1 MAAQQL
7 RSRIWS
13 LRVQNSDGRHFVPQ
27 GEVNPIFTPD
37 NVYAALKESG
47 VEQHDL
53 ATSTDVVLSRAQRV
67 FAILITIYEAKFVLS
82 FIANEQLQGNSLD
95 LALPYRKEALGFL
108 HSETAQRFYEAQWEF
123 AAPVLSRYFQHRY
136 LDPLVVMPFITSKF
150 IGRGSSG
157 IVYELEVHPQHHEIH
172 HLCKDGV
179 SLNFFNLA
187 KFPSNLLIEPFRD

>member
-1 MAAQQL
+1 MAIQQL

-27 GEVNPIFTPD
+27 GEVNQIFTPD

-47 VEQHDL
+47 AELHDL
-53 ATSTDVVLSRAQRV
+53 ATSRDVVLRRAQRV
-67 FAILITIYEAKFVLS
+67 FAILITIYEAKAILT
-82 FIANEQLQGNSLD
+82 FIANEQLQGNGLD
-95 LALPYRKEALGFL
+95 LSLPYRKAALDFL
-108 HSETAQRFYEAQWEF
+108 PLETAERFYEAQWEF
-123 AAPVLSRYFQHRY
+123 AAPVLSHHFQHRY
-136 LDPLVVMPFITSKF
+136 LDSLIVMPFTTSQF

-179 SLNFFNLA
+179 SLD
-187 KFPSNLLIEPFRD
+187 LLISQSSLVTY